1 MPISR
6 RISFSSSNRTR
17 GSGPSLAA
25 SSTLFGC
32 LMAGTAAILFQL
44 TLGTLVVAYTP
55 VVPWIMGV
63 FLLGLP
69 LAIGVTR
76 SRPGLCMPAV
86 AIMTLTGV
94 SPAFVVDAPLW
105 GRTVNLRLVDDIPEG
120 VGVAGY
126 AAPRWRIATEFAG
139 EARMSGGRGSKGY
152 GTRRLAPLVGE
163 GWRPELP
170 VEVWVAGEVRDSG
183 RVLASHPQ
191 FWNESGGEYV
201 RFVGVAV
208 SGAQIIARDAAKKL
222 GLKTLDEPLIVTR
235 APSVAGALAE
245 QYRAI
250 ARTAAVPLLGWAFC
264 ILLAAGFS
272 KWREQRRR

>member
-1 MPISR
+1 MRLSL
-6 RISFSSSNRTR
+6 SSSNSPRA
-17 GSGPSLAA
+17 SSPASS

-32 LMAGTAAILFQL
+32 LLAGTAAILFQL
-44 TLGTLVVAYTP
+44 ALGTLVVAYTP
-55 VVPWIMGV
+55 VVPWIAGV
-63 FLLGLP
+63 FLFGLP
-69 LAIGVTR
+69 LAIGITR
-76 SRPGLCMPAV
+76 SRPGLLMPAV

-94 SPAFVVDAPLW
+94 SPVFVVDAPLW

-126 AAPRWRIATEFAG
+126 TAPRWRVAGEFAG
-139 EARMSGGRGSKGY
+139 EARLSGGRGSKSY
-152 GTRRLAPLVGE
+152 GTRRLAPLVGD

-170 VEVWVAGEVRDSG
+170 VEVWVAGEIRDSG
-183 RVLASHPQ
+183 RILASHPQ
-191 FWNESGGEYV
+191 FWNEAGGEYV
-201 RFVGVAV
+201 RFVGVGV
-208 SGAQIIARDAAKKL
+208 SGAQIIARDAATKF

-250 ARTAAVPLLGWAFC
+250 ARTAAVPLLGWAVC

-272 KWREQRRR
+272 KWREQRGR